1 LSEAAAYKFYFLF
14 TEFDFN
20 DSTFC
25 AAVASP
31 FAANLAVNVTDFAP
45 LPLLNLHKTAK
56 KYVCF
61 RMANGVIVCG
71 GFRKKQAA
79 QRQNAGNRQRI
90 MIVAVTA
97 VCAYNVS
104 KKFCQG
110 GWGLCRLTEIP
121 HKLI

>member
-1 LSEAAAYKFYFLF
+1 
-14 TEFDFN
+14 
-20 DSTFC
+20 